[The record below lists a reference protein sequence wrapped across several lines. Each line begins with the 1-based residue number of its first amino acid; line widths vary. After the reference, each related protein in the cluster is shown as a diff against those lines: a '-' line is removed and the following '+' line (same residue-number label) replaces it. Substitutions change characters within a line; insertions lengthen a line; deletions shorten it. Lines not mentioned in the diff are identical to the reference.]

1 MEDIMQHINNDTI
14 KAFNEILIIDKT
26 KINLSNEVDYLRS
39 LVNTIIINYTI
50 IFMVMIVILS
60 FLFSNQIG
68 LYKKIHTMENKIKTF
83 TGCDSNGES
92 SEESSEES
100 NDESEE
106 VSESS
111 ETSNDS
117 NSNDSNNSN
126 DTDDDEVD
134 KKKIKQ
140 KAVNVI
146 GENTEEPDESE
157 ESEEK
162 KDK

>member
-92 SEESSEES
+92 SEESS
-100 NDESEE
+100 DESEE

-111 ETSNDS
+111 DTSNDS
-117 NSNDSNNSN
+117 NESN
-126 DTDDDEVD
+126 DTDDDEVE

-140 KAVNVI
+140 KAVNI
-146 GENTEEPDESE
+146 IEENTQETDESDDSDVSKK
-157 ESEEK
+157 SEEK